1 MKVILK
7 EDDEAY
13 EMLKA
18 DIKQLFKSAV
28 KEVIEEA
35 KGVVSGS
42 PNNELWC
49 DTRRAQEILGVRKTK
64 MQQLRDGS
72 PQNGIIMSKEG
83 RTIRYEI
90 ASLYAYL
97 NKNIIK

>member
-18 DIKQLFKSAV
+18 DIKQMFKDAF
-28 KEVIEEA
+28 KEAIEESKA
-35 KGVVSGS
+35 NADDKEK
-42 PNNELWC
+42 ELWC
-49 DTRRAQEILGVRKTK
+49 DTIRAQQILGVRKTK

-72 PQNGIIMSKEG
+72 PENGIIMSKEG
-83 RTIRYEI
+83 RKIRYDVS
-90 ASLYAYL
+90 SLYQYL
-97 NKNIIK
+97 NKNIIT